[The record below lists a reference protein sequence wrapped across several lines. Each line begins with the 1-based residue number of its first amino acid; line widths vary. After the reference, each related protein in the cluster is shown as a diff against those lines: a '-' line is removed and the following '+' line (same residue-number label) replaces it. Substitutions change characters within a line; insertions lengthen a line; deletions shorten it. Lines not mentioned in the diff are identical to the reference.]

1 VTELCDLGAVELRQL
16 IGRKSI
22 SPVELLESC
31 LKRIEAVNPALNAIT
46 ATCIERA
53 RSEAKAAEK
62 AVLAGDA
69 LGALHGLPIGIKD
82 LNETAGLKTTW
93 GSPIYKDYIPEKD
106 ERMVAAVRRAGAIV
120 VGKTNVPEF
129 GAGANTNNP
138 VWGSTGNPFDPARI
152 CGGSSGGSAVAL
164 ATSMLPTCT
173 GSDTG
178 GSLRIPAAFCGVV
191 GFRPSPGLVATERR
205 PIGWTPISVQ
215 GPMGRNVADTLLLLQ
230 AQVSDDSR
238 DPLASRVDPAE
249 FSAVTPVDLSRLK
262 VAVSED
268 LGGIPLDPRI
278 RATFRER
285 IEIIKGA
292 FKSCERRDP
301 DMAGAD
307 EAFGIVRAL
316 NFLAAHKE
324 RYEKH
329 RDKLGP
335 NIVANYEQGLAMSAA
350 DAARGQVMQIADL
363 PRLPGLLPRCRSV
376 DLPDGVGA
384 ALPGR
389 AALLRGDRRQE
400 TSDLLRLAGAHL
412 LPDAAGAPLDL
423 DPLRPRAH
431 RHALRAPA
439 LRSRAP
445 GQVPAGRRRRARG
458 VAPTRPPHRP
468 SAAGYREAEELAADE
483 LTPPEIGL
491 TPPETPERGG
501 SKPILAIDAH

>member
-1 VTELCDLGAVELRQL
+1 MTELCDLSAVELRRL

-53 RSEAKAAEK
+53 RAEAKAAEK
-62 AVLAGDA
+62 AVLAGDD

-93 GSPIYKDYIPEKD
+93 GSPIYKDYVPEKD
-106 ERMVAAVRRAGAIV
+106 ERMVAAVRCAGAIV

-138 VWGSTGNPFDPARI
+138 VWGPTGNPFDPARI

-215 GPMGRNVADTLLLLQ
+215 GPMGRSVADTLLLLQ

-249 FSAVTPVDLSRLK
+249 FAAIAPIDLSRLR

-285 IEIIKGA
+285 IDSIKGA

-301 DMAGAD
+301 DTAGAD

-350 DAARGQVMQIADL
+350 DAARGQLMQTRIYRAFQEFFRD
-363 PRLPGLLPRCRSV
+363 V
-376 DLPDGVGA
+376 DLLICPTVSVPPFPVEQRYCAEIDGKKLPTYYAWLAPTYYLTLPAHPSISIPCGLEPTGTPFALQLCGPARQDKFLLDAAA
-384 ALPGR
+384 ALE
-389 AALLRGDRRQE
+389 ALLQRDPRTARP
-400 TSDLLRLAGAHL
+400 
-412 LPDAAGAPLDL
+412 LPDLEK
-423 DPLRPRAH
+423 
-431 RHALRAPA
+431 
-439 LRSRAP
+439 LRSW
-445 GQVPAGRRRRARG
+445 RRK
-458 VAPTRPPHRP
+458 T
-468 SAAGYREAEELAADE
+468 
-483 LTPPEIGL
+483 
-491 TPPETPERGG
+491 
-501 SKPILAIDAH
+501 

>member
-1 VTELCDLGAVELRQL
+1 
-16 IGRKSI
+16 
-22 SPVELLESC
+22 
-31 LKRIEAVNPALNAIT
+31 
-46 ATCIERA
+46 
-53 RSEAKAAEK
+53 
-62 AVLAGDA
+62 
-69 LGALHGLPIGIKD
+69 
-82 LNETAGLKTTW
+82 
-93 GSPIYKDYIPEKD
+93 
-106 ERMVAAVRRAGAIV
+106 VRRAGAIV

-138 VWGSTGNPFDPARI
+138 VWGPTGNPFDPARI

-205 PIGWTPISVQ
+205 PLGWTPISVQ

-249 FSAVTPVDLSRLK
+249 FAALAPVDLSRLR

-285 IEIIKGA
+285 IDIIKGA

-350 DAARGQVMQIADL
+350 DAARGQVMQTRIYRAFQDFF
-363 PRLPGLLPRCRSV
+363 RDV
-376 DLPDGVGA
+376 DLLICPTVSVPPFPVEQRYCAEIDGQKLPTYYAWLAPTYYLTLPAHPSISIPCGLEPTGTPFALQLCGPARQDKFLLDAAA
-384 ALPGR
+384 ALE
-389 AALLRGDRRQE
+389 ALLRRDPRTARP
-400 TSDLLRLAGAHL
+400 
-412 LPDAAGAPLDL
+412 LPDIEGLK
-423 DPLRPRAH
+423 
-431 RHALRAPA
+431 
-439 LRSRAP
+439 SW
-445 GQVPAGRRRRARG
+445 RR
-458 VAPTRPPHRP
+458 
-468 SAAGYREAEELAADE
+468 
-483 LTPPEIGL
+483 
-491 TPPETPERGG
+491 
-501 SKPILAIDAH
+501 KN